1 MSVCDALV
9 IVLFLALIYLICMLI
24 KVENA
29 SKNQEKILNAI
40 DAYAQTTGDYETAL
54 MALFVMED
62 FEETIYRLWD
72 WGYKNILPN
81 AYYELIE
88 SYIQ

>member
-9 IVLFLALIYLICMLI
+9 IVLFLTFLYVICMLI

-40 DAYAQTTGDYETAL
+40 YAYAQTTGDYDTAL
-54 MALFVMED
+54 MALAAMED
-62 FEETIYRLWD
+62 YEETIYRLWD
-72 WGYKNILPN
+72 WGYKNILPKE
-81 AYYELIE
+81 YFELIE